1 MYSDKTD
8 ADGRHP
14 LSQREYNALRTF
26 FGFISALEAC
36 KKELEPRLR
45 DIQDGW
51 EELAKLDSMACSLLD
66 KMLDTIP
73 FHKLRQIQLENEIS
87 RVEVVPKGGCAIH
100 DDAYVCIP
108 AKALEEICNEAIS
121 IRCFGCTTSHAAS
134 SHCGLRKAIDATLPY
149 DAKQTKNLAKCPYN
163 GLIGLEDEI

>member
-14 LSQREYNALRTF
+14 LSQREYSALRTF
-26 FGFISALEAC
+26 FGFISALEEC

-45 DIQDGW
+45 DIPNGL
-51 EELAKLDSMACSLLD
+51 EELGKLDTDACALLD
-66 KMLDTIP
+66 NLLDTIP
-73 FHKLRQIQLENEIS
+73 FKKLRQIQLENEIS
-87 RVEVVPKGGCAIH
+87 KVEVVPKGGCAVQ

-108 AKALEEICNEAIS
+108 AKALEEVCNEAIS

-149 DAKQTKNLAKCPYN
+149 EVKQTKNLTKCPYN

>member
-14 LSQREYNALRTF
+14 LSQREYSALRTF

-45 DIQDGW
+45 DIPDGW
-51 EELAKLDSMACSLLD
+51 EELAKLDSMACALLD

-73 FHKLRQIQLENEIS
+73 FQKLRQIQLENEIS
-87 RVEVVPKGGCAIH
+87 RVEVVPKGGCAVR
-100 DDAYVCIP
+100 DDAYTCIP
-108 AKALEEICNEAIS
+108 IRALEEICNEAVS
-121 IRCFGCTTSHAAS
+121 IRCFGCPMSNAAS
-134 SHCGLRKAIDATLPY
+134 SYCNLRNAIDATIPY
-149 DAKQTKNLAKCPYN
+149 DAGQTKNPTKCPYN
-163 GLIGLEDEI
+163 GLISLEDDL